1 MIKRQIVILF
11 LVVLLPGLSSA
22 QDSVKDELL
31 RHITVTKGQA
41 IVTLPLLS
49 SGEMNM
55 LSKNVSVAS
64 VKGKEVEVVI
74 SPLTI
79 EWFISRKY
87 DYSVNENDE
96 ELKGFVASQNM
107 SQAMEWNTYPSY
119 QQYDSILKSFA
130 AMYPSLCI
138 LDTIGTTN
146 YSKQVLVLKISDNPL
161 ADEPEPEVFYTS
173 TMHGD
178 ETGGFILMLRLADTL
193 LKSYSTSS
201 RIRNLVDNL
210 EIWIN
215 PLANPD
221 GTYRTGNVISLP
233 TRFNA
238 LGYDLNRNFPDP
250 VSDDPDKQVETLD
263 MIRFMRERNFIISA
277 NFHGGEEVV
286 NYPWDRWERRHPDE
300 DWFWHISRKYA
311 DTVHLHSPA
320 GYMTFMENG
329 VTNGWDWYY
338 VYGGRQDFVTYDLH
352 GREVTI
358 ELDNT
363 KMTPASDLDNLWVYN
378 RNSLLGYLENALYG
392 IHGTVTDAET
402 GVPVPAKIFIPG
414 HDMDNSYILA
424 DTLTGEFSRLI
435 AEGTWELLFTAD
447 GYLNKTVAA
456 VVMNDQSLD
465 LDVQMVPYVN
475 PIDTTD
481 VDGPFIY
488 PNPANGMMK
497 VVLPLRQIGKVEVNI
512 YNSLGTR
519 IAVNSPDDYVETFN
533 DLPLEINTAGLASG
547 VYTLVI
553 RNRET
558 KAVDKTK
565 FVVVHRK

>member
-1 MIKRQIVILF
+1 MFRRRTAILYLVILMPCW
-11 LVVLLPGLSSA
+11 LSA
-22 QDSVKDELL
+22 QDPARDDLL
-31 RHITVTKGQA
+31 RYITGTRGQA
-41 IVTLPLLS
+41 TVIIPLPDKLETRLLA
-49 SGEMNM
+49 E
-55 LSKNVSVAS
+55 KVSVAS
-64 VKGKEVEVVI
+64 VRGKKAEIVL
-74 SPLTI
+74 SPLTA

-87 DYSVNENDE
+87 DYSISENDE
-96 ELKGFVASQNM
+96 ELKGLASSGNM
-107 SQAMEWNTYPSY
+107 AEAMEWNTYPTY
-119 QQYDSILKSFA
+119 QQYDSVLKSFA
-130 AMYPSLCI
+130 SLYPTLCI

-146 YSKQVLVLKISDNPL
+146 YSKQVLVLKISDNPQ

-193 LKSYSTSS
+193 LKSYGTSA

-221 GTYRTGNVISLP
+221 GTYRTGNLISSP

-263 MIRFMRERNFIISA
+263 MIRFMRNRDFVISA

-300 DWFWHISRKYA
+300 DWFWYISRKYA

-363 KMTPASDLDNLWVYN
+363 KMTPASELDDLWEYN
-378 RNSLLGYLENALYG
+378 RRSLLGYLENALYG

-402 GVPVPAKIFIPG
+402 GEPVPARIFISG
-414 HDMDNSYILA
+414 HDRDNSHVFA
-424 DTLTGEFSRLI
+424 DTLKGAYTRLI
-435 AEGTWELLFTAD
+435 APGTWELLFTAD
-447 GYLNKTVAA
+447 GYLNNTAE
-456 VVMNDQSLD
+456 VVVVKDQPLY
-465 LDVQMVPYVN
+465 LDVQMIPFVN
-475 PIDTTD
+475 PVDTAE
-481 VDGPFIY
+481 VDGPFVY
-488 PNPANGMMK
+488 PNPANGIMK
-497 VVLPLRQIGKVEVNI
+497 VVLPGRQTGQVEVSI
-512 YNSLGTR
+512 YNPLGTR
-519 IAVNSPDDYVETFN
+519 IIPNSPDSYLETYE
-533 DLPLEINTAGLASG
+533 DIPLEIDVTGLAEG

-553 RNRET
+553 RNRDT

-565 FVVVHRK
+565 FVIVHRK